1 MASRSELEKRI
12 ADIDAQVREIE
23 LDVIGRVSG
32 LSANAARGHTD
43 VSEENIRRL
52 LKTKRALIRLWDD
65 AT

>member
-1 MASRSELEKRI
+1 MASRSELEKKI